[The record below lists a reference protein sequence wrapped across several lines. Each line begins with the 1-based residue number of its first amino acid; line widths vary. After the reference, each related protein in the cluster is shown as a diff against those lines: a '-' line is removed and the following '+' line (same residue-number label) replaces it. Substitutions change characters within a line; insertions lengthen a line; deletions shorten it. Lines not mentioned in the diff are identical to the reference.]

1 MNVEWAQC
9 EGYKLVTCEG
19 WLTEFTRTPFESE
32 VYPLFD
38 EAGVKLVVDLS
49 GTEWINAE
57 GIAAIVRL
65 ANEARS
71 RNCQVVYAAPKAF
84 VNQVL
89 RKMRLDRF
97 LDIAL
102 SREEAVAKLLGS
114 DG

>member
-1 MNVEWAQC
+1 MNVELAQRD
-9 EGYKLVTCEG
+9 GYKLVTCEG
-19 WLTEFTRTPFESE
+19 RLTELTHTAFENE
-32 VYPLFD
+32 VYPLLD
-38 EAGVKLVVDLS
+38 EGDIKLVVDLS
-49 GTEWINAE
+49 GAEWINSE
-57 GIAAIVRL
+57 GIAALVRL
-65 ANEARS
+65 VNEARS